1 MKRKLEFHFISK
13 SPLLFM
19 FVALIFVFFFFLFYK
34 QIPVVLCNS
43 NNNLYYLLL
52 IFLNLYNLYRE
63 LFFCLDSGR
72 LDNIESI
79 LMDIWYY
86 SNLFHNVQDVMD
98 VNDVN
103 INHIMEVNINITSYK
118 TTSTPRTTE
127 SVNVFSDFDTFISF
141 IFELVRSTGV
151 SIRET
156 LNYIFKIV
164 YMTVEEIKD
173 VYNVSRVASGPYTNS
188 KSLDLLHCGLETT
201 SKIVS
206 ERIQSNGYLSK
217 YIFGN
222 LDVTSV
228 RFVDSSGKITKELL
242 LQSCD
247 IESYCKH
254 RRYDTIKHWLPSNVE
269 CVDQKLLKYLDVRWQ
284 HSRKELFREL
294 MGKINLFPIYRD
306 LCEVGE
312 LILSRD
318 EKDYLDL
325 TFDTKEKI
333 IQSCV
338 HQCTSQLDY
347 KIFDYRY
354 RFYGISSTDI
364 YRFLRLLDKNKEIF
378 WGGFREYLNMLFNT
392 KGKEYIK
399 ILAEHLLEA
408 DTHQRSSLGLSHV
421 IERVDDG
428 KSGKSVCYRLLF
440 DVHDNSFKAR
450 YGFSRLPQNAIIRII

>member
-1 MKRKLEFHFISK
+1 MKRRLDFHFRSK

-19 FVALIFVFFFFLFYK
+19 FIALIFVFFFFLFYK

-72 LDNIESI
+72 LDNIESLLLDI
-79 LMDIWYY
+79 LYY

-98 VNDVN
+98 VN
-103 INHIMEVNINITSYK
+103 INHIMEVNITSYK

-127 SVNVFSDFDTFISF
+127 SVNVFSDFNTFISF

-151 SIRET
+151 SIGET

-188 KSLDLLHCGLETT
+188 NSIDLLHCGLETT

-206 ERIQSNGYLSK
+206 ERIKSNGYLSK
-217 YIFGN
+217 YIFGEV
-222 LDVTSV
+222 DVTSV

-242 LQSCD
+242 LESCEV
-247 IESYCKH
+247 ESYCKH
-254 RRYDTIKHWLPSNVE
+254 RRYDTIKNWLPSNVE
-269 CVDQKLLKYLDVRWQ
+269 CKDQKLLKYLDSLWQ
-284 HSRKELFREL
+284 HSRKELFGEL
-294 MGKINLFPIYRD
+294 IRKINLFPIYRD

-333 IQSCV
+333 IHSCV

-364 YRFLRLLDKNKEIF
+364 YRFLMLLDRDREIF

-408 DTHQRSSLGLSHV
+408 DTHNRSSLGLSHV